1 MKLVSVIIPYYK
13 KERFIVETINSIIQQ
28 SYANFE
34 IIIID
39 DELSETSSR
48 VLASLKKLIKDFNF
62 AE

>member
-13 KERFIVETINSIIQQ
+13 KENFIVETVNSIIQQ
-28 SYANFE
+28 TYSNFE

-48 VLASLKKLIKDFNF
+48 VL
-62 AE
+62 